1 MSALRF
7 IKKQTVT
14 SATASIQ
21 VTDIF
26 SADFDVYFFNLT
38 ILDMATDKNL
48 RMRFINSA
56 GSVLTSDY
64 NLARQMFRSSSS
76 QGESRQTNRS
86 YIELG
91 YYDTDEFKTGMGTA
105 TYVYNPFISGQNTY
119 VQSQSAF
126 VEQVSSSA
134 GYGNK
139 TIGNIENSSQ
149 ITGLEFHQTSGNFDN
164 FEIICYGLRVD
175 E

>member
-14 SATASIQ
+14 SSTALIQ

-38 ILDMATDKNL
+38 ILDMANQVNL
-48 RMRFINSA
+48 RMRFINLA

-64 NLARQMFRSSSS
+64 NLARQMLRSGLA
-76 QGESRQTNRS
+76 QGESRQTNQT
-86 YIELG
+86 YMELG

-105 TYVYNPFISGQNTY
+105 TYVYNPFIKNQNTY
-119 VQSQSAF
+119 VQSQSSF

-134 GYGNK
+134 GFGNK
-139 TIGNIENSSQ
+139 TIGNIENTSQ